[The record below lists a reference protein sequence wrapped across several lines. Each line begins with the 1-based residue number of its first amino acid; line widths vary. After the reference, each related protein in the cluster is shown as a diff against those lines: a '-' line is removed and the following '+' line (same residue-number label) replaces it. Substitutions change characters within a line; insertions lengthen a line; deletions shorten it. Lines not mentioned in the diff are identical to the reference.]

1 MQDYMTYRERDIL
14 VEIRIPKVDVAV
26 AVEAL
31 RISRGDFPL
40 LTGALRH
47 DEKGVEL
54 YIGTRPG
61 VPQLAVKQVPCFQK
75 KDYLPQKRQVNWH
88 PKN

>member
-14 VEIRIPKVDVAV
+14 VEIRIPKVDVPV

-54 YIGTRPG
+54 YIGTKTWCTSISC
-61 VPQLAVKQVPCFQK
+61 LKQVLCFQK
-75 KDYLPQKRQVNWH
+75 RIICRKRGRSIGI
-88 PKN
+88 

>member
-1 MQDYMTYRERDIL
+1 MHGDIVTFKGGRMSIQDYMTYRERDIL
-14 VEIRIPKVDVAV
+14 VEIRIPKVDAAV

-47 DEKGVEL
+47 DEKALV
-54 YIGTRPG
+54 YIGAKTW
-61 VPQLAVKQVPCFQK
+61 CTSIS
-75 KDYLPQKRQVNWH
+75 W
-88 PKN
+88 